1 MTKTTLQANIIKLY
15 ADGKSYKEI
24 AVILKKS
31 ESNIN
36 NTMARIKRDN
46 KVENLFQL
54 GMRYKG
60 TI

>member
-1 MTKTTLQANIIKLY
+1 MTKTKLQANIIKLY

-36 NTMARIKRDN
+36 NIMARIKRDN